1 MEKVAIVAVILT
13 LIKSVVGVCEKVKFS
28 LPAGGYTGTVT
39 FEDGNPI
46 LKDPNG
52 IPIVAFCDD
61 GTTPVIH
68 IEKYFQDD
76 FVIEDNVKDPAN
88 KKFALKSGYDIV
100 STISFHVKI
109 YVSFYS
115 YIYICQAN
123 LMFCNG
129 RVVLLVLLPMII

>member
-68 IEKYFQDD
+68 IEKNFQDD
-76 FVIEDNVKDPAN
+76 FMIEDNVKDPADV
-88 KKFALKSGYDIV
+88 KFTLNSGYDIV
-100 STISFHVKI
+100 STIPFYVKI
-109 YVSFYS
+109 YVSFYTHL
-115 YIYICQAN
+115 CQAN
-123 LMFCNG
+123 LMFC
-129 RVVLLVLLPMII
+129 LA